1 MVFHQVSFA
10 NHILLIVA
18 LLIIQF
24 RELIYFLSWTSLL
37 PFILVHHDK
46 WCWNIDKRSRDSDGA
61 SMSLNPMG
69 EFAMLHHKE
78 DPVDR
83 DFHDFRKKH
92 KRDYKD
98 KIEHQ
103 QRKHIFRHNLRWV
116 NLIIQVSF
124 WIRGRGCG
132 AGHGRGGVEYFF
144 EGSTWFSGENSVEIS
159 CYQQSING
167 RP

>member
-24 RELIYFLSWTSLL
+24 RELIYFLSWTALL

-69 EFAMLHHKE
+69 EFAMLHHEE

-103 QRKHIFRHNLRWV
+103 QRKHIFRHNLRWM

-124 WIRGRGCG
+124 WIRGKSRGRGCG
-132 AGHGRGGVEYFF
+132 AGHGRGAVEYFL
-144 EGSTWFSGENSVEIS
+144 GELHGFQGRTVWRSVVT
-159 CYQQSING
+159 N
-167 RP
+167 RV

>member
-69 EFAMLHHKE
+69 EFAMLHHEE

-103 QRKHIFRHNLRWV
+103 QRKHIFRHNLRWM

-132 AGHGRGGVEYFF
+132 AGHGGGGVEYFL
-144 EGSTWFSGENSVEIS
+144 GELHGFQGRTVGRSVVT
-159 CYQQSING
+159 N
-167 RP
+167 RV